1 MGKLRFHLFKHV
13 KSRSGQ
19 ALVEFALTLPIFLL
33 LLGGIM
39 EIGRLIYFYTAVF
52 TASREAVRYA
62 SRTDISPT
70 SGTTYYRDC
79 DGIINVAQQ
88 GAIALG
94 LTSDDITITY
104 DHGPDSNGQVTSL
117 GECGTYLSDLVL
129 GDRVVV
135 TVDTTFQFV
144 MPILSQMTIP
154 VSSSAARSIIIRLD
168 ILSTP
173 PFTNT
178 PKATLTLTS
187 TLTPTPTDTD
197 TPTPLISNTPTITL
211 TPTLSPTTTLSP
223 TVTLTPTE
231 TLTRTITLSPTVTLT
246 RTITPTSTI
255 TLTPTE
261 TLTPTNTS
269 PATMTPTK
277 TLTPT
282 ITMTPTI
289 TQTFTPT
296 PTITLAATPTKPATC
311 GNTVK
316 VNYGYMIDIN
326 GNKIGTAFSIQNA
339 TNTYVRNLTKFEI
352 WWNGS
357 PTLKNVTLDDNNI
370 YGGTGYAE
378 TSPLYVTLSSP
389 YLFTTWQYSWF
400 KVYFNSTI
408 PNNTVIFLKVSFDD
422 GCYGIYGTHP

>member
-1 MGKLRFHLFKHV
+1 MGKLRFHLLKHV

-19 ALVEFALTLPIFLL
+19 ALVEFALTLPIFLML
-33 LLGGIM
+33 IIGIM
-39 EIGRLIYFYTAVF
+39 EVGRLIYFYTAVF
-52 TASREAVRYA
+52 TSSREAVRYA
-62 SRTDISPT
+62 SGTGISPT
-70 SGTTYYRDC
+70 SGTAYYRDC
-79 DGIINVAQQ
+79 EGIINVAQQ

-94 LTSDDITITY
+94 LTADDITITY
-104 DHGPDSNGQVTSL
+104 DHGPDSNGQITSL
-117 GECGTYLSDLVL
+117 GECGVYLSDLVL

-144 MPILSQMTIP
+144 MPVLSQMTIP
-154 VSSSAARSIIIRLD
+154 VSSSAARSVIIRLD

-173 PFTNT
+173 PVTNT

-187 TLTPTPTDTD
+187 TLTPTPTDTL
-197 TPTPLISNTPTITL
+197 TLTPLVSNTPTITL
-211 TPTLSPTTTLSP
+211 SPTLSPTTTLSP

-269 PATMTPTK
+269 PATITSTI
-277 TLTPT
+277 TITPT
-282 ITMTPTI
+282 ITMTPTK

-296 PTITLAATPTKPATC
+296 PTITSAATPTQPALC
-311 GNTVK
+311 GDTIKVK
-316 VNYGYMIDIN
+316 YGYMIDIN
-326 GNKIGTAFSIQNA
+326 GNKIGTAFTIQNA
-339 TNTYVRNLTKFEI
+339 TGTYARNMTKFEI
-352 WWNGS
+352 WWVGT
-357 PTLKNVTLDDNNI
+357 PTLKNVTLDENNI
-370 YGGTGYAE
+370 YGGTGNAD

-408 PNNTVIFLKVSFDD
+408 PNNTVIFIKVSFND